1 MKKRLM
7 RVMALIVLGALLVA
21 LPIEIA
27 GLVRNQRA
35 FEAEAEDK
43 IEYAIKSAA
52 NDLNVI
58 FSNMENL
65 INMLRSAV
73 QVTFSEED
81 YIHDA
86 AAFRRLKKRV
96 GDIIKRTLEDTEHL
110 SGLYV
115 TFSPVLHSGMEE
127 VWYAYKEG
135 KVQPIDARLFAPS
148 WLVKGNPRV
157 NYYYDAIKEGSYWG
171 ALDYESSLD
180 EYMTTHTKSV
190 YDDQGNLIGIVGS
203 DMLMSEVDETLS
215 SIKLYS
221 DSQVALF
228 DAEMNYYASSEAME
242 DPVEDYDPLISAF
255 SVEDWDGAPIWYKTG
270 DGEKHIAAY
279 TTLNNGWILA
289 ATQTAATV
297 MTSATETRRTLIATT
312 LLTILSII
320 VIVMVLIKR
329 FYGPV
334 VKSAEQNEILLIHQS
349 RQAKLGEMIG
359 NIAHQCKQPLNNIS
373 IDISNMKDDYCAGEL
388 TLEGFQ
394 EYEDKMRENVLVMS
408 STITDFAAF
417 LKPDRKK
424 ELFSIRDSVEKALSI
439 LRENLV
445 LHEIIVTN
453 QVDETL
459 FLTNYRN
466 EFIQCVFNI
475 IENARDGAMASED
488 RPRVIDI
495 RSERQDE
502 NQYIVT
508 FLHIF
513 NSGEAIPKEHLDKI
527 FLPYYSTKEEKGGT
541 GIGLYLAKQIIE
553 DHFHGKIICA
563 NQQTGVR
570 FTIKLRERKE
580 R

>member
-1 MKKRLM
+1 MKKRLI
-7 RVMALIVLGALLVA
+7 RAMALIVLGVLLVA
-21 LPIEIA
+21 LPIEII

-43 IEYAIKSAA
+43 IEYAMKSAA

-65 INMLRSAV
+65 VNMLRASV
-73 QVTFSEED
+73 QVTFSSQD
-81 YIHDA
+81 YIRDESI
-86 AAFRRLKKRV
+86 FRRLKKQT
-96 GDIIKRTLEDTEHL
+96 GDIIKRTLEKTEHL

-115 TFSPVLHSGMEE
+115 TFSPDLHSGMEE
-127 VWYAYKEG
+127 VWYAYQNG
-135 KVQPIDARLFAPS
+135 NVIPIDARQFAPS

-157 NYYYDAIKEGSYWG
+157 NYYYDAIQQGSYWG

-180 EYMTTHTKSV
+180 AFMTTHTKSV

-203 DMLMSEVDETLS
+203 DMLMSEVDETLR

-221 DSQVALF
+221 DSQVMLF
-228 DAEMNYYASSEAME
+228 DAEMNYYASSETKR
-242 DPVEDYDPLISAF
+242 DPKNEYAPLISAF
-255 SVEDWDGAPIWYKTG
+255 ANADWDGAPIWYDSE
-270 DGEKHIAAY
+270 DGKKRIAAY
-279 TTLNNGWILA
+279 TTLNNDWILA

-297 MTSATETRRTLIATT
+297 MTSATETRRTLIVTT
-312 LLTILSII
+312 LLTVLSII
-320 VIVMVLIKR
+320 VVVMALIKR
-329 FYGPV
+329 YYGPV
-334 VKSAEQNEILLIHQS
+334 IKSAEQNEILLIHQS
-349 RQAKLGEMIG
+349 RQAKLGELIG

-373 IDISNMKDDYCAGEL
+373 IDISNMKDDYRAGEL

-394 EYEDKMRENVLVMS
+394 EYEDKMRENVSVMS
-408 STITDFAAF
+408 STITDFADF

-424 ELFSIRDSVEKALSI
+424 ESFSIRDSVEKALSI

-445 LHEIIVTN
+445 LNEIAVMN
-453 QVDETL
+453 QVDEAL

-475 IENARDGAMASED
+475 IENARDGAMASGV

-495 RSERQDE
+495 RSERRDE
-502 NQYIVT
+502 NKVIL
-508 FLHIF
+508 LHIF
-513 NSGEAIPKEHLDKI
+513 NSGTAISEQHLDKI

-553 DHFHGKIICA
+553 DHFHGEITCA
-563 NQQTGVR
+563 NQETGVR
-570 FTIKLRERKE
+570 FTIKLRERK
-580 R
+580 

>member
-1 MKKRLM
+1 MKKRLI
-7 RVMALIVLGALLVA
+7 RVMALIVLGVLLVA
-21 LPIEIA
+21 LPIEII

-43 IEYAIKSAA
+43 IEYAMKSAA

-65 INMLRSAV
+65 VNMLRASV
-73 QVTFSEED
+73 QVTFSSQD
-81 YIHDA
+81 YIRDESI
-86 AAFRRLKKRV
+86 FRRLKKQT
-96 GDIIKRTLEDTEHL
+96 GDIIKRTLEKTEHL

-115 TFSPVLHSGMEE
+115 TFSPDLHSGMEE
-127 VWYAYKEG
+127 VWYAYQNG
-135 KVQPIDARLFAPS
+135 NVIPIDARQFAPS

-157 NYYYDAIKEGSYWG
+157 NYYYDAIQQGSYWG

-180 EYMTTHTKSV
+180 AFMTTHTKSV

-203 DMLMSEVDETLS
+203 DMLMSEVDETLR

-221 DSQVALF
+221 DSQVMLF
-228 DAEMNYYASSEAME
+228 DAEMNYYASSETEE
-242 DPVEDYDPLISAF
+242 DPKKEYAPLISAF
-255 SVEDWDGAPIWYKTG
+255 SNADWDGAPIWYDPG
-270 DGEKHIAAY
+270 DGKKRVAAY
-279 TTLNNGWILA
+279 ATLNNGWILA

-297 MTSATETRRTLIATT
+297 MTSATETRRTLIVTT
-312 LLTILSII
+312 LLTVLSII
-320 VIVMVLIKR
+320 AVVMALIKR
-329 FYGPV
+329 YYGPV
-334 VKSAEQNEILLIHQS
+334 IKSAEQNEILLIHQS

-373 IDISNMKDDYCAGEL
+373 IDISNMKDDYRAGEL

-394 EYEDKMRENVLVMS
+394 EYEDKMRENVSVMS
-408 STITDFAAF
+408 STITDFADF

-424 ELFSIRDSVEKALSI
+424 ESFSIRDSVEKALSI

-445 LHEIIVTN
+445 LNEIAVTN
-453 QVDETL
+453 QVDEAL

-475 IENARDGAMASED
+475 IENARDGAMASGI

-495 RSERQDE
+495 RSERRDE
-502 NQYIVT
+502 NKYKVI
-508 FLHIF
+508 LLRIF
-513 NSGEAIPKEHLDKI
+513 NSGTAISEQHLDKI

-553 DHFHGKIICA
+553 DHFHGEITCA
-563 NQQTGVR
+563 NQETGVR
-570 FTIKLRERKE
+570 FTIKLKERK
-580 R
+580 

>member
-1 MKKRLM
+1 MKKRLI
-7 RVMALIVLGALLVA
+7 RAMALIVLGVLLVA
-21 LPIEIA
+21 LPIEII

-43 IEYAIKSAA
+43 IEYAMKSAA

-65 INMLRSAV
+65 VNMLRASV
-73 QVTFSEED
+73 QVTFSSQD
-81 YIHDA
+81 YIRDESI
-86 AAFRRLKKRV
+86 FRRLKKQT
-96 GDIIKRTLEDTEHL
+96 GDIIKRTLEKTEHL

-115 TFSPVLHSGMEE
+115 TFSPDLHSGMEE
-127 VWYAYKEG
+127 VWYAYQNG
-135 KVQPIDARLFAPS
+135 NVIPIDARQFAPS

-157 NYYYDAIKEGSYWG
+157 NYYYDAIQQGSYWG

-180 EYMTTHTKSV
+180 AFMTTHTKSV

-203 DMLMSEVDETLS
+203 DMLMSEVDETLR

-221 DSQVALF
+221 DSQVMLF
-228 DAEMNYYASSEAME
+228 DAEMNYYASSETEE
-242 DPVEDYDPLISAF
+242 DPKKEYAPLISAF
-255 SVEDWDGAPIWYKTG
+255 SNADWDGAPIWYDPG
-270 DGEKHIAAY
+270 DGKKRVAAY

-289 ATQTAATV
+289 ATQTAASV
-297 MTSATETRRTLIATT
+297 MTSATETRRTLIVTT
-312 LLTILSII
+312 LLTVLSII
-320 VIVMVLIKR
+320 AVVMALIKR
-329 FYGPV
+329 YYGPV
-334 VKSAEQNEILLIHQS
+334 IKSAEQNEILLIHQS

-394 EYEDKMRENVLVMS
+394 EYEDKMRENVSVMS
-408 STITDFAAF
+408 STITDFADF

-424 ELFSIRDSVEKALSI
+424 ESFSIRDSVEKALSI

-445 LHEIIVTN
+445 LNEIAVTN
-453 QVDETL
+453 QVDEAL

-475 IENARDGAMASED
+475 IENARDGAMASGI

-495 RSERQDE
+495 RSERRDE
-502 NQYIVT
+502 NKYKVIL
-508 FLHIF
+508 LHIF
-513 NSGEAIPKEHLDKI
+513 NSGTAISEQHLDKI

-553 DHFHGKIICA
+553 DHFHGEITCA
-563 NQQTGVR
+563 NQETGVR
-570 FTIKLRERKE
+570 FTIKLKERK
-580 R
+580 

>member
-7 RVMALIVLGALLVA
+7 RVMALIILGALLVA

-35 FEAEAEDK
+35 FETEAEDK

-86 AAFRRLKKRV
+86 AVFRRLKKRI

-115 TFSPVLHSGMEE
+115 TFSPALHSGMEE

-135 KVQPIDARLFAPS
+135 KVQLIDARLFAPS

-255 SVEDWDGAPIWYKTG
+255 SAADWDGAPIWYKTG
-270 DGEKHIAAY
+270 DGEKHIAVY

-320 VIVMVLIKR
+320 IIVMVLIKR

-373 IDISNMKDDYCAGEL
+373 IDISNMKDDYRAGEL

-439 LRENLV
+439 LRKNLV

-553 DHFHGKIICA
+553 DHFHGKITCA
-563 NQQTGVR
+563 NQETGVR